1 MKTRLVIEEDS
12 VYEIDE
18 ECDRARRAAE
28 QKKKEKSRERAE
40 EEQGRG
46 AGLSRISR
54 HDSRLPEALKKE
66 PS

>member
-28 QKKKEKSRERAE
+28 QKKKEKAGK
-40 EEQGRG
+40 EQKRNRG
-46 AGLSRISR
+46 T
-54 HDSRLPEALKKE
+54 E
-66 PS
+66 PD